1 MSTQLLLERPAVE
14 VVARTNRSGCVVAS
28 LNRRPRVHPCGPVRK
43 HVSSVRFVDLS
54 LESPFRSGWVPHG
67 LLDLGSKGGLPRYE
81 PDQMVKTFSITA
93 YCKTKKTIVE
103 FNFSEVFSGELA
115 IAEMAAT
122 RWNDVL
128 DVSSDPQDGRAQ

>member
-1 MSTQLLLERPAVE
+1 
-14 VVARTNRSGCVVAS
+14 
-28 LNRRPRVHPCGPVRK
+28 
-43 HVSSVRFVDLS
+43 
-54 LESPFRSGWVPHG
+54 
-67 LLDLGSKGGLPRYE
+67 
-81 PDQMVKTFSITA
+81 MVKTFSITA